1 MDVLFI
7 SGRERTYTRNAVIL
21 RGLRENGVNVIEC
34 TSEAKSYPMRY
45 AACMKEFLQRRRR
58 DYDMILVGFFGQPL
72 IPIIRSLT
80 NKPILLDA
88 FLSAYDTMCFDRKKV
103 KPDSLGGRFFYY
115 LDKTACERADK
126 ILLDTNTH
134 AEYFS
139 QTFGI
144 NKDKFQSVF
153 VGADDVLFCP
163 RSSASARKDTF
174 TVFYYGSYLPLQ
186 GIDTII
192 QAAKKLENYSDI
204 KFEIIGAGPEKQYID
219 RLSTNLNIKN
229 ISFCNWVPYTGLP
242 SAIAN
247 ADLCLGGHFS
257 EISKAKRVIAG
268 KTFQFIAMKKP
279 VIVGD
284 NPANRELFEH
294 RKNAILVKHA
304 DSQVLADA
312 ILELKEDPALRE
324 RIASKGY
331 TTFLEC
337 CTPEV
342 IGKQIKE
349 IIRAHL

>member
-34 TSEAKSYPMRY
+34 TSEAKSYPIRY
-45 AACMKEFLQRRRR
+45 AACMKEFLQQREG
-58 DYDMILVGFFGQPL
+58 DYDIILVGFFGQPL
-72 IPIIRSLT
+72 MPIIRSLT
-80 NKPILLDA
+80 SKPILLDA

-103 KPDSLGGRFFYY
+103 KPDSLVGKFFYY

-126 ILLDTNTH
+126 ILLDTNAH
-134 AEYFS
+134 AEYFIR
-139 QTFGI
+139 TFGI

-153 VGADDVLFCP
+153 VGADDVLFYP
-163 RSSASARKDTF
+163 RSSTSARKDKF

-192 QAAKKLENYSDI
+192 RAAKKLENYSDI
-204 KFEIIGAGPEKQYID
+204 KFELIGTGPERHYID
-219 RLSTNLNIKN
+219 KLSTNLNTTN
-229 ISFCNWVPYTGLP
+229 ISFHNWVPYTSLP
-242 SAIAN
+242 SAITN

-284 NPANRELFEH
+284 SPANRELFEH
-294 RKNAILVKHA
+294 RENAMLVKHA
-304 DSQVLADA
+304 DSQAIADA
-312 ILELKEDPALRE
+312 IVELKEDSKLRDT
-324 RIASKGY
+324 IAENGY
-331 TTFLEC
+331 ISFLKY
-337 CTPEV
+337 CTPKV
-342 IGKQIKE
+342 IGKVIKDSLE
-349 IIRAHL
+349 RM